1 MVRAKVFE
9 LWRKIWD
16 MAYPRPQP
24 KVRSLLFRIGKN
36 SYPVSV
42 PQGVSPRN
50 TSFTGCGAEEFVSI
64 LLDRG
69 QSPQSA
75 TRPSRVDFPHT
86 FTCALLTTKH
96 LRAGSCRPR
105 YRPRTRSED
114 RRAGSGPTAPP
125 QRIRRLF
132 GARKNSNRFPPAA
145 PNRCQNSATRASR
158 CRESRSEEH
167 TSE

>member
-16 MAYPRPQP
+16 MAYPRPRP

-69 QSPQSA
+69 HSPQSA

-86 FTCALLTTKH
+86 FTCALITTKR

-105 YRPRTRSED
+105 YR
-114 RRAGSGPTAPP
+114 
-125 QRIRRLF
+125 
-132 GARKNSNRFPPAA
+132 
-145 PNRCQNSATRASR
+145 
-158 CRESRSEEH
+158 SEEN
-167 TSE
+167 TSELQSLRHLVC